1 MKRRF
6 PNLVGFYQTK
16 EEAYNHAKVI
26 KEEQKV
32 DQCKYKF
39 ETQEDNAENI
49 LIIGRTSSGKS
60 ALANV
65 ISNSDEFGE
74 SEGEVKYRVVD
85 TVRVADT
92 KLPPKKVLF
101 KLAEA
106 IHSMK
111 EGIKQVFAVI
121 GGRFTQEEIEAFD
134 LLIAIFG
141 KNGTKHTT
149 IIRSRFEN
157 FRSFEKCEE
166 DRKVLFKTLENE
178 SKKVSNLVNSC
189 KGIIY
194 INNPQLGSNERRQ
207 RIDEEDR
214 RDSQKLLLEHLSTC
228 QGNYKME
235 CWDTIC
241 VRINDFINARKKW
254 RRDKNIDFLI
264 KKEIKELKNEI
275 IEEVR
280 VQLERQPSSEVEIE
294 ARINIP
300 FVANAE

>member
-1 MKRRF
+1 MVKFIQSEKEKQITSKANIRGVVKNFIHFSVNDKKYAIIINKIARLYTIRLVNYEDEGEYKVKITAVKRF
-6 PNLVGFYQTK
+6 PDLVGFYQTK

-32 DQCKYKF
+32 DQCKYEF

-49 LIIGRTSSGKS
+49 LIIGRTGSGKS

-74 SEGEVKYRVVD
+74 SEGSVSKTKNFQIKIFEWGGVKYRVVD
-85 TVRVADT
+85 TVGVADT

-111 EGIKQVFAVI
+111 GGIKQVLAVI

-194 INNPQLGSNERRQ
+194 INNPQLGSNERR
-207 RIDEEDR
+207 RKIDEEDR
-214 RDSQKLLLEHLSTC
+214 RDS
-228 QGNYKME
+228 
-235 CWDTIC
+235 
-241 VRINDFINARKKW
+241 
-254 RRDKNIDFLI
+254 
-264 KKEIKELKNEI
+264 
-275 IEEVR
+275 
-280 VQLERQPSSEVEIE
+280 
-294 ARINIP
+294 
-300 FVANAE
+300 